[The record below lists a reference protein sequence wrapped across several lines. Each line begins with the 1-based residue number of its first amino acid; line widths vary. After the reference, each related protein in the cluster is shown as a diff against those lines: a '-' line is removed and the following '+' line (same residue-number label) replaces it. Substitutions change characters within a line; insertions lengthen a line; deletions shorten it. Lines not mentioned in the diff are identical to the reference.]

1 MVVGARLK
9 MARKMAGMSQQELG
23 ERTGVTRMA
32 ISKYERDQI
41 TPDSAVLIKLSQ
53 ALGVK
58 VEYLLRPIEVILAEP
73 AFRKRVT
80 LRVKEQDALIERTRD
95 WIERYL
101 DIESLFG
108 EQPEFIWPEIDLHI
122 ETLNDIERVVLDLR
136 HAWEL
141 GLDPIDNLMETLEAR
156 DIKVHLI
163 EGVDKFDAL
172 TIWINQ
178 TLPVIVVK
186 GDIPGDR
193 QRFNLAHELGHI
205 LLDLGKNVDAEKA
218 ANRFAGA
225 FLVPEPAAYEE
236 LGEHRQS
243 LSMQELHLLKHKYGL
258 SMQAWIYRAKD
269 LGIISENKSRQL
281 YIQFRQQ
288 GWHRI
293 EPGDAYP
300 PESPKRMQQLVL
312 RAMAESV
319 ISSTRAEELLD
330 APLEPLATAR
340 RVRG

>member
-9 MARKMAGMSQQELG
+9 MARKMAGMSQQTLG
-23 ERTGVTRMA
+23 ESAGVTRMA

-41 TPDSAVLIKLSQ
+41 TPDSAVLIKLAG
-53 ALGVK
+53 ALNVK
-58 VEYLLRPIEVILAEP
+58 VEYLLRPIDVVLAEP

-80 LRVKEQDALIERTRD
+80 LRVKEQEAILERTRD

-101 DIESLFG
+101 DIEGLFG
-108 EQPEFIWPEIDLHI
+108 EQPEFLRPEIDLHI
-122 ETLNDIERVVLDLR
+122 NTLNDIERIALDLR
-136 HAWEL
+136 RAWDL

-163 EGVDKFDAL
+163 EGVDHFDAL

-178 TLPVIVVK
+178 HLPVIVVK

-205 LLDLGKNVDAEKA
+205 LLDLGDDVDDEKA

-225 FLVPEPAAYEE
+225 FLVPQPVVYEE

-243 LSMQELHLLKHKYGL
+243 LSVQELHLLKHKYGL

-269 LGIISENKSRQL
+269 LNIISESKSRQL
-281 YIQFRQQ
+281 NIRFRQQ
-288 GWHRI
+288 GWHRD

-312 RAMAESV
+312 RAMAEGV
-319 ISSTRAEELLD
+319 ISATRAEELLD
-330 APLEPLATAR
+330 SPLARLAPL
-340 RVRG
+340 GG

>member
-9 MARKMAGMSQQELG
+9 MARKMAGMSQQALG
-23 ERTGVTRMA
+23 ESAGVTRMA

-41 TPDSAVLIKLSQ
+41 TPDSAVLIKLAQ
-53 ALGVK
+53 ALNVK
-58 VEYLLRPIEVILAEP
+58 VEYLLRPIEVVLAKP

-80 LRVKEQDALIERTRD
+80 LRVKEQEAILERTRD

-101 DIESLFG
+101 DIEGLFG
-108 EQPEFIWPEIDLHI
+108 EQPEFLWPEIDLHI
-122 ETLNDIERVVLDLR
+122 ETLNDTEHVALDLR
-136 HAWEL
+136 RAWDL

-163 EGVDKFDAL
+163 EGVDHFDAL

-178 TLPVIVVK
+178 HLPVIVVK

-205 LLDLGKNVDAEKA
+205 LLDLGDDVDDEKA

-225 FLVPEPAAYEE
+225 FLAPEPVVYEE

-243 LSMQELHLLKHKYGL
+243 LSVRELHLLKHKYGL

-269 LGIISENKSRQL
+269 LGIISESKSRQL
-281 YIQFRQQ
+281 NIRFRQQ
-288 GWHRI
+288 GWHQD

-312 RAMAESV
+312 RAMAEGV
-319 ISSTRAEELLD
+319 ISATRAEELLD
-330 APLEPLATAR
+330 SPLARLAPL
-340 RVRG
+340 GG

>member
-9 MARKMAGMSQQELG
+9 MARKMAGMSQQALG

-80 LRVKEQDALIERTRD
+80 LRVKEQEAIIERTRD

-108 EQPEFIWPEIDLHI
+108 EQPEFLWPEIDLHV
-122 ETLNDIERVVLDLR
+122 ETLDDIERVALDLR
-136 HAWEL
+136 HAWDL

-163 EGVDKFDAL
+163 EGIDNFDAL
-172 TIWINQ
+172 TIWIDQN
-178 TLPVIVVK
+178 LPVIVVK

-193 QRFNLAHELGHI
+193 QRFNLAHELGQI

-225 FLVPEPAAYEE
+225 FLVPAPAAYEE

-269 LGIISENKSRQL
+269 LGIISESKTRQL
-281 YIQFRQQ
+281 YIQFRQR
-288 GWHRI
+288 GWHRN

-300 PESPKRMQQLVL
+300 PESPKRMQQLAL
-312 RAMAESV
+312 RAMAEGV

-330 APLEPLATAR
+330 APLEPLAKASRAR
-340 RVRG
+340 G

>member
-9 MARKMAGMSQQELG
+9 MARKMAGMSQQALG
-23 ERTGVTRMA
+23 ESAGVTRMA

-41 TPDSAVLIKLSQ
+41 TPDSAVLIKLAQ
-53 ALGVK
+53 ALNVK
-58 VEYLLRPIEVILAEP
+58 VEYLLRPIEVVLAKP

-80 LRVKEQDALIERTRD
+80 LRVKEQEAILERTRD

-101 DIESLFG
+101 DIEGLFG
-108 EQPEFIWPEIDLHI
+108 EQPEFLRPEIDLHI
-122 ETLNDIERVVLDLR
+122 NTLNDIERVALDLR
-136 HAWEL
+136 RAWDL

-163 EGVDKFDAL
+163 EGVDHFDAL

-178 TLPVIVVK
+178 HLPVIVVK

-205 LLDLGKNVDAEKA
+205 LLDLGDDVDDEKA

-225 FLVPEPAAYEE
+225 FLAPQPVVYEE

-243 LSMQELHLLKHKYGL
+243 LSVQELHLLKHKYGL

-269 LGIISENKSRQL
+269 LNIISESKSRQL
-281 YIQFRQQ
+281 NIRFRQQ
-288 GWHRI
+288 GWHRD

-312 RAMAESV
+312 RAMAEGV
-319 ISSTRAEELLD
+319 ISATRAEELLD
-330 APLEPLATAR
+330 SPLARLAPL
-340 RVRG
+340 GG

>member
-1 MVVGARLK
+1 MVVGVRLK
-9 MARKMAGMSQQELG
+9 MARKMAGMSQQALG
-23 ERTGVTRMA
+23 ESAGVTRMA

-41 TPDSAVLIKLSQ
+41 TPDSAVLIKLAE
-53 ALGVK
+53 ALNVK
-58 VEYLLRPIEVILAEP
+58 IEYLLRPIEVILGKP
-73 AFRKRVT
+73 VFRKRVS
-80 LRVKEQDALIERTRD
+80 LRVKEQEAILERTQD

-101 DIESLFG
+101 DIEGLFG
-108 EQPEFIWPEIDLHI
+108 EQPEFLGPEIDLHI
-122 ETLNDIERVVLDLR
+122 DALEDIERVALDLR

-163 EGVDKFDAL
+163 EGVDHFDAL
-172 TIWINQ
+172 TIWVNQ
-178 TLPVIVVK
+178 RLPVIVVK
-186 GDIPGDR
+186 GDVPGDR

-205 LLDLGKNVDAEKA
+205 LLDLGEDVDAEKA

-225 FLVPEPAAYEE
+225 FLAPAPVVYDE

-243 LSMQELHLLKHKYGL
+243 LGVRELHLLKHKYGF

-269 LGIISENKSRQL
+269 LGIISKSKSRQMN
-281 YIQFRQQ
+281 IRFRQQ
-288 GWHRI
+288 GWHRD

-312 RAMAESV
+312 RAMAEDV
-319 ISSTRAEELLD
+319 ISATRAEELLD
-330 APLEPLATAR
+330 LPLEQLAPF
-340 RVRG
+340 GG